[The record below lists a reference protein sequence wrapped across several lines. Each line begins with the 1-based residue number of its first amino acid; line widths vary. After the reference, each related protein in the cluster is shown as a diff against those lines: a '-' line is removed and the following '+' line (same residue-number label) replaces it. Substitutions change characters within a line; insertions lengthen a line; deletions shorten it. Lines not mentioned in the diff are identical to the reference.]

1 MKARALTIVR
11 YVLLAVVVGFAIA
24 FFARQWGDITEVI
37 AAIPA
42 GLAVASFAIML
53 LGMLAN
59 VLSWVTLLNGLGH
72 VVPLPRGAQV
82 MLVGQLGKYVP
93 GSVWAYVMQMEL
105 GRQYGIARARV
116 LVTAL
121 YAAGIGVVA
130 SLALGVSIV
139 PGLAAEQPAFAWLY
153 VLLPVGLVFL
163 HPRVMT
169 WLSNLALKIFRRP
182 PLPHRV
188 RFTTI
193 LAAVGWSVL
202 SYLLY
207 GVHLQ
212 LLVGELAPA
221 TPLSVVMLGAA
232 LSLGFTASLIAFV
245 LPSGVG
251 VREFVVIA
259 VLVAMIPLADASA
272 LALLSR
278 AMFTA
283 GDLLLAGVAVAVVL
297 VMRRRLRARDEATSE
312 YGDLAMAE
320 SAGAGSGGSGGS
332 AGSGEGEHGSSDD
345 REREPDVLK

>member
-1 MKARALTIVR
+1 MKARAVTVVR

-24 FFARQWGDITEVI
+24 FFARQWGDIAEVI
-37 AAIPA
+37 QAIPA
-42 GLAVASFAIML
+42 GAVVLSSVAL
-53 LGMLAN
+53 LIGMLAN

-72 VVPLPRGAQV
+72 VVPLPRGAQI

-105 GRQYGIARARV
+105 GRQYGVARARV

-130 SLALGVSIV
+130 SLLLGVSIV
-139 PGLAAEQPAFAWLY
+139 PELAARHAAFGWLY
-153 VLLPVGLVFL
+153 LLLPIGLVCL

-169 WLSNLALKIFRRP
+169 WLSNLVLKAFRRP
-182 PLPHRV
+182 ALEHRV
-188 RFTTI
+188 RFRTI
-193 LAAVGWSVL
+193 LVAVAWSVL
-202 SYLLY
+202 SDLLY

-212 LLVGELAPA
+212 LLASEFAPA
-221 TPLSVVMLGAA
+221 TPLTVVMLGAA

-259 VLVAMIPLADASA
+259 VLVSIVPLADASA
-272 LALLSR
+272 LALVSR

-283 GDLLLAGVAVAVVL
+283 GDLLLAGIAVVVVL
-297 VMRRRLRARDEATSE
+297 VLRRRLRPRDEATSE
-312 YGDLAMAE
+312 YE
-320 SAGAGSGGSGGS
+320 
-332 AGSGEGEHGSSDD
+332 
-345 REREPDVLK
+345 